1 VKAALLRPELG
12 IVHLGNDEDI
22 FKFELGHS
30 NSARASSKLVGRAVG
45 TFARMAA
52 RIKAAVPLPPIGAGR
67 VASALGDRAD
77 ADEDDLFAA
86 VIDR

>member
-1 VKAALLRPELG
+1 
-12 IVHLGNDEDI
+12 
-22 FKFELGHS
+22 
-30 NSARASSKLVGRAVG
+30 
-45 TFARMAA
+45 MAA